1 MTITQ
6 LEYIAAVAAYG
17 QFAVAADKCFVTQ
30 PTLSMQIQ
38 KLEKEL
44 GVIIFDRSRQPIVPT
59 DIGHV
64 IIQQARVILN
74 DASDIKE
81 IVKNYRNI
89 VSGDLRIG
97 VIPTVAPYLMP
108 LFLDSFSG
116 KYPNISLQ
124 IEELL
129 TMQIVDKIKSGLLD
143 LGIVSTPLGENGI
156 LEIPILYDTFVI
168 YLSRNHPLCSRKTLS
183 IKDVDINDIWL
194 LTEGYCFRN
203 QIVNLCETTR
213 QKEKLSRFRYK
224 TGSLE
229 TIIKLMKKQGG
240 VTILPSIAL
249 LDMSEQEKKFIREFN
264 APKPRREISI
274 IMKKG
279 FYKTKMIELL
289 KDEIL
294 ANLPAHLRT
303 KSRGNVIEWK

>member
-6 LEYIAAVAAYG
+6 LEYIVAVASYG
-17 QFAVAADKCFVTQ
+17 QFAVAADRCFVTQ

-59 DIGHV
+59 DIGEE

-74 DASDIKE
+74 DSSEIKE
-81 IVKNYRNI
+81 IVKTFRNI
-89 VSGDLRIG
+89 MSGELKIG

-108 LFLDSFSG
+108 LFLNSFSG
-116 KYPNISLQ
+116 KYPKISLQ

-156 LEIPILYDTFVI
+156 LEIPIFYDTFVM
-168 YLSRNHPLCSRKTLS
+168 YLSQNHPLCGRKTLS
-183 IKDVDINDIWL
+183 VKDVDINDIWL
-194 LTEGYCFRN
+194 LTEGHCFRN
-203 QIVNLCETTR
+203 QILNLCETRR

-240 VTILPSIAL
+240 VTILPAIAL
-249 LDMSEQEKKFIREFN
+249 LDMSEQEKKFVREFTT
-264 APKPRREISI
+264 PKPRREISI

-279 FYKTKMIELL
+279 FYKTRMIELL
-289 KDEIL
+289 KEEIL
-294 ANLPAHLRT
+294 SNLPLHLRT
-303 KSRGNVIEWK
+303 KGKGNVIEWR